1 MMHNFV
7 IINPD
12 EWRGDYAGCYG
23 HPLVKTPHLDR
34 LAAEGTRFEN
44 AFVQHTVCTPSRCS
58 FMTGW
63 YPHVTGHRSLWHSLR
78 PHEPNLL
85 KYLKQ
90 AGYEVA
96 WFGKNDLLAAESFN
110 DSVDY
115 YDDFPGFLPND
126 IENAFEYGEPGYFS
140 FLYKP
145 TPRTIHE
152 HVDALKVKAGI
163 DFLNRPHEKPFCLYL
178 PLSTPHCPY
187 TAPQPY
193 HDMYDPED
201 VPPLVQPEECS
212 DKPRYYKRIRET
224 RDMDETPEW
233 VFKKLNAVY
242 LGTITMIDEMIGWL
256 LDALD
261 QNGLT
266 ENTTVLF
273 FTDHGDYA
281 GDYRM
286 VEKWTA
292 GLEDCL
298 IRTPFVIRTP
308 GGKAGHVVKEP
319 VEVFDQMATILDL
332 AGIEAQHNHFARSL
346 APQLHGE
353 AGDPN
358 RAAFAEG
365 GYALYEPHCF
375 EAPPVEL
382 DPDWE
387 GDPKNSYYP
396 KINLNRTDPDA
407 VGRCSMIRTL
417 GHKLIRRP
425 GTGEH
430 ELYDLEKDPQERRNV
445 YADPDYADVRADL
458 EKRLLDWY
466 IETSDVTPFDRDNR
480 GMPPNSVYWRRLT
493 IK

>member
-1 MMHNFV
+1 MHNFV

-12 EWRGDYAGCYG
+12 EWRADCSGCYG

-34 LAAEGTRFEN
+34 LASEGTRFDN
-44 AFVQHTVCTPSRCS
+44 CFVQHTVCSPSRAS

-63 YPHVTGHRSLWHSLR
+63 YPHVNGHRTLGHLLR

-96 WFGKNDLLAAESFN
+96 WFGKNDLLAEDSFA

-115 YDDFPGFLPND
+115 YDDYPGFLPPEIKNV
-126 IENAFEYGEPGYFS
+126 FEFGDPGYYS
-140 FLYKP
+140 FLYEP
-145 TPRTIHE
+145 TPGTIDE
-152 HVDALKVKAGI
+152 HVDALKVKAGLDFI
-163 DFLNRPHEKPFCLYL
+163 DHRDPEKPFCLYL

-201 VPPLVQPEECS
+201 VPPLVLPEECS
-212 DKPRYYKRIRET
+212 GKPNYHAGIRET
-224 RDMDETPEW
+224 RDLDKTEEW

-242 LGTITMIDEMIGWL
+242 LGTITMLDEMIGWI
-256 LDALD
+256 LDKLEAT
-261 QNGLT
+261 GLA

-281 GDYRM
+281 GDYHL

-298 IRTPFVIRTP
+298 TRTPFVIRTP

-319 VEVFDQMATILDL
+319 VELFDQMATILDL
-332 AGIEAQHNHFARSL
+332 AGIEAQHTHFARSL
-346 APQLHGE
+346 VPQLKGE
-353 AGDPN
+353 AGDPD

-365 GYALYEPHCF
+365 GYDTFEPHCF
-375 EAPPVEL
+375 EGSAS
-382 DPDWE
+382 
-387 GDPKNSYYP
+387 GDEKNIYFPKQHLQQIRP
-396 KINLNRTDPDA
+396 ETI
-407 VGRCSMIRTL
+407 GRCSMIRTQT
-417 GHKLIRRP
+417 HKLIRRP
-425 GTGEH
+425 ATGEH
-430 ELYDLEKDPQERRNV
+430 EMYDMENDPMERKNLYSDPALKDIQ
-445 YADPDYADVRADL
+445 ADL
-458 EKRLLDWY
+458 ERRLLDWF
-466 IETSDVTPFDRDNR
+466 IQTSDATPFDENTR
-480 GMPPNSVYWRRLT
+480 GMPPHSKYWRRL
-493 IK
+493 IND